1 MKSMLIQARGSL
13 NSRLSEF
20 EPLVLLLV
28 PLVSLFL
35 AQIIG
40 SVFGVVHEKG
50 LKACLI
56 GFIMGL
62 LKMIPGVQN
71 YIDAEKQK
79 VSFCLNLQIV
89 PVMAIFLLLL
99 VVMYIKSK
107 HFKYRNARQAYLM
120 LSSSM
125 CTIFNCC

>member
-1 MKSMLIQARGSL
+1 MDSFSYSSMKSMLIQARGSL

-62 LKMIPGVQN
+62 LK
-71 YIDAEKQK
+71 
-79 VSFCLNLQIV
+79 
-89 PVMAIFLLLL
+89 
-99 VVMYIKSK
+99 
-107 HFKYRNARQAYLM
+107 
-120 LSSSM
+120 
-125 CTIFNCC
+125 

>member
-1 MKSMLIQARGSL
+1 
-13 NSRLSEF
+13 
-20 EPLVLLLV
+20 
-28 PLVSLFL
+28 
-35 AQIIG
+35 
-40 SVFGVVHEKG
+40 
-50 LKACLI
+50 
-56 GFIMGL
+56 
-62 LKMIPGVQN
+62 MIPGVQN

-89 PVMAIFLLLL
+89 LVMAIFLLLL

-107 HFKYRNARQAYLM
+107 HFKYRNARLAYLM